1 MHVVSGRNSVADPAG
16 GFWNEVGGGRKG
28 GAWHLLPF
36 RLVGFFFSASPT
48 PNFL

>member
-16 GFWNEVGGGRKG
+16 GFWDEVGGRKG